1 MKLELKLEK
10 SQKKIFLMNK
20 KFQPIIFS
28 LLLIIGIF
36 LGKQLNKNDNIS
48 TNDKINSIINL
59 INTNYVD
66 SINENFEENIIN
78 SIIKDLDPHTSYISK
93 ENYKNVE
100 ESMLGGFSGIGIEFN
115 IIEDTIVVVSPIN
128 GGPSEKL
135 GILSGDRIV
144 KVDSVNVA
152 GIGIENADVIKKLR
166 GEKGTKVSV
175 HIKRRGLSDFLN
187 FEITRNTIP
196 INSVDVSLML
206 NDTVGF
212 IKINRFSAKT
222 TNEFN
227 QASSDLLKKGM
238 QKLIID
244 LRDNPGG
251 YLSAA
256 VNICDNLLEKGELI
270 VYTKG
275 RMREK
280 NEIYSRKNGK
290 LEKVKVTVLINEG
303 SASASEIIAGAI
315 QDNDRG
321 TVIGRRS
328 FGKGLVQEEIKM
340 TDGSAIRLTTQRY
353 YTPSGRSIQKD
364 YENNKEEYFMEQF
377 LRNDTIFPDSLKYT
391 TKGGREVFGGG
402 GIRPDVIIKRDT
414 TLNYKIINT
423 IIMKGWI
430 RDFSMQYSD
439 NNRNNIFE
447 VTDSQEY
454 LQRIEDIIYAQFI
467 NYLKKIDS
475 NISEEITTKEKKFLK
490 KQITANIA
498 RNIWSNIDYY
508 RIILDRDEY
517 IIEALKNN

>member
-1 MKLELKLEK
+1 
-10 SQKKIFLMNK
+10 MNK

-144 KVDSVNVA
+144 KVDSINVA

-227 QASSDLLKKGM
+227 QASNDLLKKGM

-256 VNICDNLLEKGELI
+256 VNICDNLLEGELI

-280 NEIYSRKNGK
+280 KMRFT
-290 LEKVKVTVLINEG
+290 LEKMVN
-303 SASASEIIAGAI
+303 
-315 QDNDRG
+315 
-321 TVIGRRS
+321 
-328 FGKGLVQEEIKM
+328 
-340 TDGSAIRLTTQRY
+340 
-353 YTPSGRSIQKD
+353 
-364 YENNKEEYFMEQF
+364 
-377 LRNDTIFPDSLKYT
+377 
-391 TKGGREVFGGG
+391 
-402 GIRPDVIIKRDT
+402 
-414 TLNYKIINT
+414 
-423 IIMKGWI
+423 
-430 RDFSMQYSD
+430 
-439 NNRNNIFE
+439 
-447 VTDSQEY
+447 
-454 LQRIEDIIYAQFI
+454 
-467 NYLKKIDS
+467 LKKS
-475 NISEEITTKEKKFLK
+475 K
-490 KQITANIA
+490 
-498 RNIWSNIDYY
+498 
-508 RIILDRDEY
+508 
-517 IIEALKNN
+517 

>member
-1 MKLELKLEK
+1 
-10 SQKKIFLMNK
+10 MNK

-28 LLLIIGIF
+28 LLIIIGIF

-144 KVDSVNVA
+144 KVDSINVA

-166 GEKGTKVSV
+166 GEKGTTVSV
-175 HIKRRGLSDFLN
+175 HIKRRGVSDFLN

-227 QASSDLLKKGM
+227 QA
-238 QKLIID
+238 
-244 LRDNPGG
+244 
-251 YLSAA
+251 
-256 VNICDNLLEKGELI
+256 
-270 VYTKG
+270 
-275 RMREK
+275 
-280 NEIYSRKNGK
+280 
-290 LEKVKVTVLINEG
+290 
-303 SASASEIIAGAI
+303 
-315 QDNDRG
+315 
-321 TVIGRRS
+321 
-328 FGKGLVQEEIKM
+328 
-340 TDGSAIRLTTQRY
+340 
-353 YTPSGRSIQKD
+353 
-364 YENNKEEYFMEQF
+364 
-377 LRNDTIFPDSLKYT
+377 
-391 TKGGREVFGGG
+391 
-402 GIRPDVIIKRDT
+402 
-414 TLNYKIINT
+414 
-423 IIMKGWI
+423 
-430 RDFSMQYSD
+430 
-439 NNRNNIFE
+439 
-447 VTDSQEY
+447 
-454 LQRIEDIIYAQFI
+454 
-467 NYLKKIDS
+467 
-475 NISEEITTKEKKFLK
+475 
-490 KQITANIA
+490 
-498 RNIWSNIDYY
+498 
-508 RIILDRDEY
+508 
-517 IIEALKNN
+517 